1 MGTGRG
7 TQGSNVLCFK
17 LADNRY
23 VGVYQRYLNCK
34 CFLFT
39 RCCMGDLLG
48 VYLKTIHTNF
58 PGDPVA
64 KTPPSHC
71 RGHWFLPG
79 LGRSRMPR
87 GMAKKRNKTVHT
99 RTHRIPL

>member
-1 MGTGRG
+1 
-7 TQGSNVLCFK
+7 
-17 LADNRY
+17 
-23 VGVYQRYLNCK
+23 
-34 CFLFT
+34 
-39 RCCMGDLLG
+39 MGDLLG

-79 LGRSRMPR
+79 QGRSRMPR
-87 GMAKKRNKTVHT
+87 GMAKNEIKQYTHVHT
-99 RTHRIPL
+99 EYLFRSPGFRHCSQ